1 MKENSPKIGKDV
13 AATLAIALVAGV
25 LGYGAVLSLQEPI
38 AALALIYMVSM
49 IGICWRYPHMG
60 LALTLGLAPFQNDV
74 SSGLGPFKMSL
85 GELSLFMC
93 FIVYGIRLIMKH
105 CEAKRGPYFSA
116 ILVYFAICVS
126 SSLANW
132 SDAALTSL
140 LQMSLYF
147 MMAPIVFANFVK
159 KVELLTI
166 GLYMNVVTCVF
177 LSCYGLATGS
187 FYMFGLHKNGVGS
200 SLTMGVVIGTELFL
214 VQKKRM
220 GKGLMLTA
228 LCLMTG
234 GLIFTVSRGS
244 WLGALVGYFVV
255 IGTRGKMKFI
265 LQSFLLLVPLVA
277 VFWMLLPDDKKDY
290 ATSFD
295 SKRQNI
301 SARYE
306 TIALAQNKFAES
318 PIFGVG
324 VSLRKEMDA
333 TNVVWITL
341 AETGVQGLVAFV
353 MVHFITLVMLFR
365 TQKFV
370 DRSDPRFSML
380 VLGGALL
387 FAKIMH
393 GAVDHYW
400 SRGPLLV
407 AWGCCGISTRIYF
420 HEQDRLT
427 KLRISIMKARRKK
440 MRAIKQKLAQAQEAA

>member
-1 MKENSPKIGKDV
+1 MKENNPKVGRDIV
-13 AATLAIALVAGV
+13 VTLATALVASV
-25 LGYGAVLSLQEPI
+25 MGYGAVLSLEEPI
-38 AALALIYMVSM
+38 GALALIYMVSM
-49 IGICWRYPHMG
+49 LSLTWRYPHMG

-74 SSGLGPFKMSL
+74 SNGLGPFKLSL

-93 FIVYGIRLIMKH
+93 FIVYLIRWIMKH

-116 ILVYFAICVS
+116 ILIYFFICIS

-132 SDAALTSL
+132 SDTALTAL

-200 SLTMGVVIGTELFL
+200 SLAMGVVIGTELFL

-220 GKGLMLTA
+220 GKGLMLAA
-228 LCLMTG
+228 LTFMTG

-255 IGTRGKMKFI
+255 VGTRGKAKSIF
-265 LQSFLLLVPLVA
+265 QSILLLVPLVA
-277 VFWMLLPDDKKDY
+277 VFWLLLPEDKQEY

-295 SKRQNI
+295 SKRENI

-306 TIALAQNKFAES
+306 TIALAQQKFSES

-341 AETGVQGLVAFV
+341 AETGIQGLVAFA
-353 MVHFITLVMLFR
+353 MVHFITLVMVFR

-393 GAVDHYW
+393 GTVDHYW
-400 SRGPLLV
+400 SRGPILV
-407 AWGCCGISTRIYF
+407 AWACCGISTRIYF
-420 HEQDRLT
+420 HEQERLA

-440 MRAIKQKLAQAQEAA
+440 MRAIKQKLAQAQEAG